1 MSVEEKKFYDFTD
14 RIQSEEAVTII
25 IIKYTFII
33 SQLSE
38 GNKAW
43 PTVQDLRFCLV
54 GVRGFK
60 SHPSH
65 NYGSPMRVLIYMP
78 NYEISI

>member
-43 PTVQDLRFCLV
+43 PTVQDLR
-54 GVRGFK
+54 
-60 SHPSH
+60 
-65 NYGSPMRVLIYMP
+65 
-78 NYEISI
+78 

>member
-65 NYGSPMRVLIYMP
+65 NSVFFKNLVLF
-78 NYEISI
+78 NW